1 MPASH
6 ADIFEEHAQQLL
18 FLSVIGG
25 GDDGVHAG
33 GEVVHTGSEL
43 IVAGECGAFVSE
55 SGSLVLQLFRRAAI
69 SVALRCISGISM
81 NPPW

>member
-1 MPASH
+1 MGWFGWWRIECDAQPDLDMPASD

-25 GDDGVHAG
+25 GDDG
-33 GEVVHTGSEL
+33 
-43 IVAGECGAFVSE
+43 
-55 SGSLVLQLFRRAAI
+55 
-69 SVALRCISGISM
+69 ISM